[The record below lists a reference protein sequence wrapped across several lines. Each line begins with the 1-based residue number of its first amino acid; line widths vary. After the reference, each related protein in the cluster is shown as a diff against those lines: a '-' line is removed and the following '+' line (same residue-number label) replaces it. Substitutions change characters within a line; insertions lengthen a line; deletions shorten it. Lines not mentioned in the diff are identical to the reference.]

1 MTRILLRAKKSPFEV
16 VSPAETLMRN
26 TVGTNSGNL
35 VFIES
40 AYKLLSTRG
49 TEIDV
54 QRRLPDP
61 KDADTINE
69 RYDAYVIPL
78 ANAFRPEFEHHL
90 SRMVRLVQRLRI
102 PVMVLGIGI
111 QSDTRLSREA
121 LGPIESTV
129 RAFVDAVLERSPS
142 IGVRGEFTHAY
153 LESLGYREV
162 EVIGCPSMFRY
173 GPRMDVQKRVPQLEE
188 ASAIAVNATPGV
200 AIMDELLRSHQQR
213 YAELTYIAQDI
224 DSLALLALGERP
236 PPHARSEA
244 TIPAIAELLRA
255 NRMRYFV
262 DPSPWIAYLRE
273 FAFAFGTR
281 IHGNIA
287 ALLAGTPAYVLAH
300 DSRSL
305 ELARYFAIPHR
316 LTDAVAATTDAA
328 ELYAEAD
335 YSRLNGEHPA
345 RFARVADFLHR
356 HGLEHIFA
364 EGQDPDGF
372 EERIRQTP
380 FPPPVDARTGAGR
393 ASPAQIA
400 RWAEYRIRRSAS
412 AWRAS
417 LRRRV
422 APASDPP
429 TRPS

>member
-16 VSPAETLMRN
+16 LSPAETLMRN

-61 KDADTINE
+61 QDADRIND

-90 SRMVRLVQRLRI
+90 SKMVRLIQGLRI
-102 PVMVLGIGI
+102 PVVVLGIGI

-121 LGPIESTV
+121 LAPIEATV
-129 RAFVDAVLERSPS
+129 RSFVDAVLERSPS
-142 IGVRGEFTHAY
+142 IGVRGEFTHSY
-153 LESLGYREV
+153 LESLGYRDV
-162 EVIGCPSMFRY
+162 DVIGCPSMFRY
-173 GPRMDVQKRVPQLEE
+173 GPQMDVQKRVPELDERT
-188 ASAIAVNATPGV
+188 ALAVNATPSV
-200 AIMDELLRSHQQR
+200 AVMGELLRSHQRR
-213 YAELTYIAQDI
+213 YANLTYIAQDL

-236 PPHARSEA
+236 AADRTAEA
-244 TIPAIAELLRA
+244 TMPGAPELLRA

-262 DPSPWIAYLRE
+262 DPSPWIASLRDVS
-273 FAFAFGTR
+273 FAFGTR

-316 LTDAVAATTDAA
+316 LTDAVSATTDAA

-335 YSRLNGEHPA
+335 YSQLNREHPA
-345 RFARVADFLHR
+345 RFARLADFLNR
-356 HGLEHIFA
+356 QGLEHIFSD
-364 EGQDPDGF
+364 GQDPDAF
-372 EERIRQTP
+372 EARIRSTP
-380 FPPPVDARTGAGR
+380 FPPGVDARAGANR
-393 ASPAQIA
+393 SSPGQLA
-400 RWAEYRIRRSAS
+400 RWAEYRLRRSAS
-412 AWRAS
+412 AWRTG
-417 LRRRV
+417 LRRRL
-422 APASDPP
+422 AAASDAS